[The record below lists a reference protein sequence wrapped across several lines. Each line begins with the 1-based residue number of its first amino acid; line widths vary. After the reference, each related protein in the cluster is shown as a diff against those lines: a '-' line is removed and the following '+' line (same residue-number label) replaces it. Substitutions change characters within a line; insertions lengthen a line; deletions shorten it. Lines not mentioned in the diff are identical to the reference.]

1 MAEGLVIFLLVKL
14 GKFLEE
20 EGKLLRGVTA
30 EAEQI
35 KDELEFMVTFLR
47 VAEAMEEDD
56 PQLKLFAKK
65 VRDIVY
71 DMEDALDD
79 FKLSLT
85 HDHRH
90 MFGSSLQKLAHL
102 FMRLKVWH
110 QVSAEMRSMKERVSD
125 ISKMH
130 RKYLMRNNM
139 MEQGSSSSG
148 PRQPSRRWHSFRIE
162 EADPTGIDVPKSQ
175 VTEWLFERKSE
186 REVIS
191 VVGMG
196 GLGKTTLVRNVY
208 DDTEVQKHFEF
219 RAWITL
225 SQSLVIEEFL
235 KDIIQQLS
243 YALRISDPQGLD
255 LDRMNITNLRML
267 INEFLS
273 ERKYLIVLD
282 NLHDAQAWNDFGSAL
297 PDNSCSSRIL
307 LTTRNQ
313 EVASALSRDK
323 VFQLDRLSDEDSSTL
338 FCRKIFRNNSCPR
351 HLANVMKDILVRCH
365 GLPLAIVAVSGI
377 LAAEDS
383 SRVDR
388 WEMVKRSLPTTL
400 VDDANLKSLL
410 SLSYNDL
417 SYDLKLCLLYFSI
430 FPRGNPIECMR
441 LVRLWA
447 AEGFVKA
454 KEGMTLEEIAESYLN
469 ELIKRSLVQV
479 VEATTEGRVKSCRVH
494 EILLDIIISK
504 SIDQGFVA
512 IAKEQNINWLR
523 KVRRL
528 SVQNVMPSIQQGQGL
543 RSLLV
548 FGRIESSPEY
558 FSLKFPTRR
567 IRLLN
572 VLDLGG
578 TPLKK
583 FPKEIVK
590 LILLKYLSLR
600 NTKVSSIPSSI
611 GRLQNLE
618 TFDLKHTQVAELPA
632 EILKLQKLRHLLV
645 YRYEMKYDDQIHTKY
660 GCKLPAKIGGLLS
673 VEKLCFLEACQ
684 GSNLF
689 KELGQLNQLRRLG
702 IVNLRREDGEAFCST
717 IEMLRNLNA
726 LSVTSLEESQILDM
740 ESLSSP
746 PRFLARLYLTGGLE
760 KLPGWISTLDS
771 LVKLVLKWSKLSTDP
786 LPYLQQL
793 ANLVHLEFVDVY
805 DGDSLCFQ
813 ASGFQKLKFLG
824 LNKLEKLETMTIEQ
838 GAMPDL
844 EKLIVQSCR
853 SLQRLPLGIEH
864 LTKLKEVEFFN
875 MPLKF
880 IMTLHPNG
888 EDQDYLKVERVPDV
902 YFTYWNNGKWD
913 MYSLSEIFKE
923 GSNSATSGASKIER
937 PRHIWK

>member
-1 MAEGLVIFLLVKL
+1 MPEGLVTFLLVKFA
-14 GKFLEE
+14 KFLEE
-20 EGKLLRGVTA
+20 EGKLLRGVPA

-47 VAEAMEEDD
+47 VAEAMEEEDL
-56 PQLKLFAKK
+56 QLKMFAKK

-85 HDHRH
+85 HDHGR
-90 MFGSSLQKLAHL
+90 MFYSTLRKVAHL
-102 FMRLKVWH
+102 FMRLKVQH
-110 QVSAEMRSMKERVSD
+110 QIGVQMRSMKERVTD

-130 RKYLMRNNM
+130 RKYLMSNNM
-139 MEQGSSSSG
+139 MERGSSSSG
-148 PRQPSRRWHSFRIE
+148 TRQPSRRWYSFLIE
-162 EADPTGIDVPKSQ
+162 EADPTGIDGPKRQ
-175 VTEWLFERKSE
+175 LIEWLFDSKSE

-196 GLGKTTLVRNVY
+196 GLGKTTLVKKVY

-219 RAWITL
+219 CAWITL
-225 SQSLVIEEFL
+225 SQSLVMEEFL

-255 LDRMNITNLRML
+255 LDLMNITNLRMV
-267 INEFLS
+267 INEFLR

-282 NLHDAQAWNDFGSAL
+282 NLLDAEAWSDFGSAL
-297 PDNSCSSRIL
+297 PDNSCGSRIL

-313 EVASALSRDK
+313 VVASALSRDK
-323 VFQLDRLSDEDSSTL
+323 VFPLDRLSEEDSSTL
-338 FCRKIFRNNSCPR
+338 FCKKIFRNNTCPR
-351 HLANVMKDILVRCH
+351 HLENVMKDILVRCH
-365 GLPLAIVAVSGI
+365 GLPLAIVAASGI

-383 SRVDR
+383 GRLDR
-388 WEMVKRSLPTTL
+388 WEMVRQSLPTTL
-400 VDDANLKSLL
+400 ADDANLK
-410 SLSYNDL
+410 
-417 SYDLKLCLLYFSI
+417 K
-430 FPRGNPIECMR
+430 
-441 LVRLWA
+441 
-447 AEGFVKA
+447 GFVKA
-454 KEGMTLEEIAESYLN
+454 KEGMTLEEIAETYLS

-479 VEATTEGRVKSCRVH
+479 VETTTDGRVKSCRMH
-494 EILLDIIISK
+494 EILLDIIIPK
-504 SIDQGFVA
+504 SIDQGFVE
-512 IAKEQNINWLR
+512 IAKEQNINWPR

-528 SVQNVMPSIQQGQGL
+528 SIQSVMPNIEQGQGQGL

-548 FGRIESSPEY
+548 FGKIESSPES
-558 FSLKFPTRR
+558 FSLKLPTRR

-583 FPKEIVK
+583 FPKEIVNF
-590 LILLKYLSLR
+590 ILLKYLSMR

-618 TFDLKHTQVAELPA
+618 TFDLKHTQVTELPS

-660 GCKLPAKIGGLLS
+660 GCKLPAQIGGLLS
-673 VEKLCFLEACQ
+673 VEKLCFLEATQ
-684 GSNLF
+684 GNDLF
-689 KELGQLNQLRRLG
+689 KELGKLKQLRRLG
-702 IVNLRREDGEAFCST
+702 IVNLRKEDGEALCSS

-726 LSVTSLEESQILDM
+726 LSVTSFERSQIIDM
-740 ESLSSP
+740 ENLSST
-746 PRFLARLYLTGGLE
+746 PRFLARLYLTGRLE
-760 KLPGWISTLDS
+760 KLPDWISTLDS
-771 LVKLVLKWSKLSTDP
+771 LVKLVLKWSRLNDDP

-793 ANLVHLEFVDVY
+793 ASLVHLEFVDVY
-805 DGDSLCFQ
+805 NGDKLCFQ
-813 ASGFQKLKFLG
+813 APGFQKLKFLG
-824 LNKLEKLETMTIEQ
+824 LNKLEKVDTITIEQ

-844 EKLIVQSCR
+844 EKLIVQSCK

-864 LTKLKEVEFFN
+864 LSKLKEVEFFN

-888 EDQDYLKVERVPDV
+888 EEQDYLKVERVPDV